1 MQGRKDI
8 QPKMMY
14 QVNIE
19 MLVPADN
26 FYRKLS
32 QTLDLSFLYK
42 FTAQCYGTEGQ
53 ASIDSVVFFKICL
66 VGMSSA
72 NKHVLLSAICYNLKK
87 LMKFNR
93 SKHGIIAKAL
103 QNINVKAGRTLFK
116 RAP

>member
-14 QVNIE
+14 QFNMD

-42 FTAQCYGTEGQ
+42 STARYYGREGQ
-53 ASIDSVVFFKICL
+53 VRMDSDAGK
-66 VGMSSA
+66 SS
-72 NKHVLLSAICYNLKK
+72 
-87 LMKFNR
+87 
-93 SKHGIIAKAL
+93 
-103 QNINVKAGRTLFK
+103 
-116 RAP
+116 